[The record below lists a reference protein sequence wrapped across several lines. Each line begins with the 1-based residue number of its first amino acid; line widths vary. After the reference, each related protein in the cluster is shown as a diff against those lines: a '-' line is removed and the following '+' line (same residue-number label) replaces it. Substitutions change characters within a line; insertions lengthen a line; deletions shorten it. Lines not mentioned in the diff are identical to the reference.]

1 MRVTSLIPGWNR
13 DYSMRK
19 NYERQ
24 SSVTCARTSLTHKSL
39 GLLRQAL
46 PHLLLP
52 AYPGFHH
59 LLRETYSCMSKR
71 NLVVSREV
79 LTKRHYV
86 LGTTQDT

>member
-24 SSVTCARTSLTHKSL
+24 SSVMYAQTSLTHKSL
-39 GLLRQAL
+39 GHLRQAL

-52 AYPGFHH
+52 AYPGFRH
-59 LLRETYSCMSKR
+59 LYL
-71 NLVVSREV
+71 
-79 LTKRHYV
+79 
-86 LGTTQDT
+86 